1 MESESELFSLTGRFA
16 LIVIVASCTG
26 AATGVGLHFVLG
38 EWFVSLMLAALA
50 GMTLGLVLTH
60 VFVRP
65 VGTMLEALADGL
77 RNLNDQDY
85 SSGVARLRNDELG
98 RVVDAYNTLSS
109 TLRDERLSLHQRE
122 LLLDTVIQ
130 SADLALLLTNESGTV
145 IYDNP
150 GARKLLMDGQ
160 STLGWSIEAVM
171 ENADASLADV
181 TRGRHQGLFTIA
193 SGGELE
199 TYHLAYRTFRVNNQR
214 NHLYLYKQLTHEL
227 SRQELATWKRLIRV
241 ISHELNNSLAPI
253 LSLSHSARQL
263 ADRPDGADRLRDV
276 LDTVAGRAA
285 HLREFISGYVEFA
298 RLPKPRCRSVQ
309 WQSFVHGLENLDAFV
324 LDGPVPQEPGY
335 FDPVQM
341 EQVLI
346 NLLRN
351 AHESGSAGEDV
362 MLSVEQ
368 TDQVSRITVSDRGAG
383 MNETTL
389 RQALLPFYS
398 TKPEG
403 SGLGLALCREILE
416 GHGGRLR
423 LVNRNQGGVS
433 AICELPLTQKQ
444 PVD

>member
-1 MESESELFSLTGRFA
+1 M
-16 LIVIVASCTG
+16 
-26 AATGVGLHFVLG
+26 GVGLHYALG
-38 EWFVSLMLAALA
+38 EWVVSLLLASLS
-50 GMTLGLVLTH
+50 GMILGLALTH
-60 VFVRP
+60 LFVRP
-65 VGTMLEALADGL
+65 VGTLLEALADGL

-85 SSGVARLRNDELG
+85 SSGVARIRNDELG
-98 RVVDAYNTLSS
+98 RVVDAYNALGA

-160 STLGWSIEAVM
+160 STLGRSIDAVTEHADPALGEA
-171 ENADASLADV
+171 
-181 TRGRHQGLFTIA
+181 TRGRRQGLFTI
-193 SGGELE
+193 SLDGELE

-298 RLPKPRCRSVQ
+298 RLPKPRSRAVQ
-309 WQSFVHGLENLDAFV
+309 WTGFLRGLENLDAFA
-324 LDGPVPQEPGY
+324 LEGSVPDEPGY

-351 AHESGSAGEDV
+351 AHESGSAREDV
-362 MLSVEQ
+362 TLSVRQ
-368 TDQVSRITVSDRGAG
+368 TGQASLITVSDRGSG
-383 MNETTL
+383 MNDVTL

-398 TKPEG
+398 TKTEG

-423 LVNRNQGGVS
+423 LVNREYGGVS
-433 AICELPLTQKQ
+433 AICELPLDRKT
-444 PVD
+444 DHERSE

>member
-1 MESESELFSLTGRFA
+1 MEPDSPYFSLAGRFA
-16 LIVIVASCTG
+16 LIVVVASSGG
-26 AATGVGLHFVLG
+26 AAAGVGAQVVLG
-38 EWFVSLMLAALA
+38 EWPVALVLAGLA
-50 GMTLGLVLTH
+50 GMILGLLLTH

-65 VGTMLEALADGL
+65 AGALLEALADGL

-85 SSGVARLRNDELG
+85 SSGVARTRNDELG
-98 RVVDAYNTLSS
+98 QVVDAYNALSA

-150 GARKLLMDGQ
+150 GARKLLLDGQ
-160 STLGWSIEAVM
+160 STLGRSIDAVIEQADSTLAEA
-171 ENADASLADV
+171 
-181 TRGRHQGLFTIA
+181 TRQRRQGLFTIA
-193 SGGELE
+193 LAGESE

-298 RLPKPRCRSVQ
+298 RLPKPRCRWVE
-309 WQSFVHGLENLDAFV
+309 WGTFLRGLENLDAF
-324 LDGPVPQEPGY
+324 DFQGTIPDSPGY

-351 AHESGSAGEDV
+351 AHQSGSSKSDV
-362 MLSVEQ
+362 TLSVTQ
-368 TDQVSRITVSDRGAG
+368 NDQASLITISDRGTG
-383 MNETTL
+383 MDDATL

-423 LVNRNQGGVS
+423 LVNRKQGGVS
-433 AICELPLTQKQ
+433 AICELPKAGEQ
-444 PVD
+444 